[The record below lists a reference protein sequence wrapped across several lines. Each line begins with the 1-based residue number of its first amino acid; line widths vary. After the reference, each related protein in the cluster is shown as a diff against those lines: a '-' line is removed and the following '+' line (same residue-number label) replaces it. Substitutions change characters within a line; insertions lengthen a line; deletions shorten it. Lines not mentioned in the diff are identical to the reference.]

1 VGTVVRGK
9 RAPWN
14 TQVGFRRGLVGVVF
28 VRKQS
33 RMSKQRLGVGVEV
46 ASRVQATF
54 RETENAGPPI
64 HMAQSIVQ
72 LIEKIMSFT
81 SSSPH

>member
-1 VGTVVRGK
+1 
-9 RAPWN
+9 
-14 TQVGFRRGLVGVVF
+14 VGVVF

-33 RMSKQRLGVGVEV
+33 RMSKQGLGVGVEV

-64 HMAQSIVQ
+64 HMAQSTVQ